1 MAPVSHIHQD
11 MSRELHAMR
20 IANDYDS
27 PLHAPLLS
35 EGSTPVPRPLSDGRR
50 ASIQTVPNPAFARPM
65 PRTEQRYGSVGAAGS
80 SPSMRTYPPP
90 ALPRFSSITQPPPRP
105 SLASSPLIGNSMNN
119 LSRRHTSGDIRS
131 HWDENDPNQPH
142 PDSSFRSSPPPDVSQ
157 APGSAPFPSSPK
169 RPGLSNPFAH
179 PDLPSGGD
187 SHVRQSLSSFS
198 FQSARAN
205 SSAQQQQQQPVSPSQ
220 KPTSSSGHLAPPS
233 ESSWNLPPPVRGSFN
248 SNVFGGGGKGGGGGG
263 STSQNSSGPPTRRG
277 SMANIYSLLNPSDT
291 AERRG
296 SDDAGAA
303 DDSPTNGGDEA
314 RKRKRLV

>member
-1 MAPVSHIHQD
+1 
-11 MSRELHAMR
+11 MR
-20 IANDYDS
+20 TASEYDS
-27 PLHAPLLS
+27 SLHAPLLS
-35 EGSTPVPRPLSDGRR
+35 EGFAPVPRPLSDGRR
-50 ASIQTVPNPAFARPM
+50 ASIQTVPNPTFARPM

-105 SLASSPLIGNSMNN
+105 SLGSSPLIGNPLNN

-157 APGSAPFPSSPK
+157 APGSAPFPSSPR
-169 RPGLSNPFAH
+169 RPSLSNPFVH
-179 PDLPSGGD
+179 PDPPSGGD

-205 SSAQQQQQQPVSPSQ
+205 SSTQQQQQPMSPSQ

-233 ESSWNLPPPVRGSFN
+233 EGSWNLPPPVRVSFN
-248 SNVFGGGGKGGGGGG
+248 NNVFGGGGKGGGGGG